1 MNPIF
6 ESMFNSGSRSYAMVR
21 EDLEPL
27 KTSEDASLLLLRK
40 EKREEIQARVVLL
53 SALERLVISR
63 IFYER
68 ETAVRIAVDLGVS
81 NRRVG
86 QIMQNALQKLRK
98 MLSKNQNAQ

>member
-1 MNPIF
+1 
-6 ESMFNSGSRSYAMVR
+6 MVR

-27 KTSEDASLLLLRK
+27 KTSEDPSLLLLRK

>member
-1 MNPIF
+1 
-6 ESMFNSGSRSYAMVR
+6 MVR